1 MKRPFEPP
9 LGILA
14 SPTIDR
20 VLVADCAVHGGA
32 ERCGGGGG
40 CFTSLFSFGD
50 FVCSPSSPPRR
61 FPAPFSP
68 PAVSLPLVLA
78 SGSGC
83 VSGRTQGRTGPGCR
97 AVAV

>member
-20 VLVADCAVHGGA
+20 VLVATHAQLLVADCAVHGGA
-32 ERCGGGGG
+32 ERCGGGG

-50 FVCSPSSPPRR
+50 FICSPISPPRR

-83 VSGRTQGRTGPGCR
+83 VSR
-97 AVAV
+97 AVAA